1 MNRKN
6 YQAPSIRVVELHSP
20 QHLLAG
26 SNSGSGGPAHAPR
39 YVYDNFDEG
48 E

>member
-20 QHLLAG
+20 QHLLAE
-26 SNSGSGGPAHAPR
+26 SNPSGGGPVQAPR

>member
-20 QHLLAG
+20 QRLLVE
-26 SNSGSGGPAHAPR
+26 SNHGSGGPVYAPR
-39 YVYDNFDEG
+39 YVYDNFDE
-48 E
+48 

>member
-6 YQAPSIRVVELHSP
+6 YQTPSMRVVELHS
-20 QHLLAG
+20 QVSLLQ
-26 SNSGSGGPAHAPR
+26 NSGSGGPSHAPR